1 MLGPGFWNKLDKSWR
16 LLPVGQFALR
26 KHLMNAT
33 SLHKILCLGAQKYS
47 QLKKRCKIYTIRLSS
62 PHEGK
67 NFSLET
73 VTYMAFYQNR
83 CMAIFCLLVHFI
95 TFYTTPLYYTIT
107 FLSGIFCATYKS
119 WIFLKSENTS
129 SGRATIMLEDKSL
142 VKKKII
148 NKEVNQY

>member
-1 MLGPGFWNKLDKSWR
+1 
-16 LLPVGQFALR
+16 
-26 KHLMNAT
+26 MNAT

-62 PHEGK
+62 LHEVK

-95 TFYTTPLYYTIT
+95 TFYTTPLLFYRVY
-107 FLSGIFCATYKS
+107 FAQL
-119 WIFLKSENTS
+119 TS
-129 SGRATIMLEDKSL
+129 REYFSSQKTPHQVGQQSC
-142 VKKKII
+142 
-148 NKEVNQY
+148 